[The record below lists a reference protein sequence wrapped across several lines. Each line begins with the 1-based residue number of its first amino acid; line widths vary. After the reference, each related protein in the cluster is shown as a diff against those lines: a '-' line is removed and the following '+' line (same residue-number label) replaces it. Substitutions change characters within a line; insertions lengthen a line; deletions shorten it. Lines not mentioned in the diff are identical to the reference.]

1 MQMIGSLKGK
11 TKIETGYSGHY
22 DARRSPLGLGGTIAV
37 HALVVGAFL
46 LIPKEAI
53 QTVFDPPPLKTKNI
67 PLSVPPEPIVEPKAD
82 PRIQSDPQP
91 QPKPPQST
99 AVDPII
105 PIPTG
110 DPVLTGGIDTGLDQQ
125 PVIIVPPIA
134 PPRAPVEVDARIDPR
149 ALSEFQPDYPGVM
162 IRQGVEGSVTVR
174 VAINAQ
180 GRVTAIEKISASDE
194 SFWLATQRHA
204 LRSWRFKPATRDGV
218 AVASSETLTVRFTLT
233 K

>member
-11 TKIETGYSGHY
+11 TEIETGYSGY
-22 DARRSPLGLGGTIAV
+22 GARRSPLGLGGTIAV

-46 LIPKEAI
+46 LIPREAI
-53 QTVFDPPPLKTKNI
+53 QTVFDPPPLMTTNI
-67 PLSVPPEPIVEPKAD
+67 RMPPEPVIESKAD

-125 PVIIVPPIA
+125 PVIIVPPID

-194 SFWLATQRHA
+194 SFWLATQRPA

-218 AVASSETLTVRFTLT
+218 AVASSKTLTVRFTLT